1 MRTLIRTA
9 GRLLLSG
16 IFVYSGYGMLNNAE
30 RYAKLAASA
39 LPVIPEDP
47 RLARVQ
53 GATMM
58 AGGSALALGFMPK
71 TAARVLALTLI
82 PNTLVGHPFW
92 KSEKPD
98 ERRTN
103 LVHFLKNAGLMGGLL
118 YISADKRTKPEPED

>member
-30 RYAKLAASA
+30 RYAKLAAAA
-39 LPVIPEDP
+39 LPMIPEDP
-47 RLARVQ
+47 LLARVQ

-58 AGGSALALGFMPK
+58 AGGSTLALGFMPK
-71 TAARVLALTLI
+71 TVCPCPRADAHPQHPRRSPVLEVGEARRAA
-82 PNTLVGHPFW
+82 HQ
-92 KSEKPD
+92 
-98 ERRTN
+98 